1 MEKYSYVCTKIRN
14 AIKGLNKKK
23 VGRNMEYLYNLNTRR
38 TLEHIEGDILL
49 TMPNIPELDDPN
61 VTDEMLEKN
70 KEIIMQLEDVIMLWG
85 VHIEKV

>member
-1 MEKYSYVCTKIRN
+1 MSLFV
-14 AIKGLNKKK
+14 
-23 VGRNMEYLYNLNTRR
+23 R

-70 KEIIMQLEDVIMLWG
+70 TEVIGQLENVIMSWG
-85 VHIEKV
+85 VHIEKVNGILFKSRLISDILIEIKERKYYN